1 MNRYGKFRCC
11 RLRPLASS
19 AIALKITFQLVAADK
34 PYVEMVIKGLDKE
47 CPVEA
52 VSIGLLAVANID
64 AIINKLIL
72 MRDLMEKAGAK

>member
-1 MNRYGKFRCC
+1 
-11 RLRPLASS
+11 
-19 AIALKITFQLVAADK
+19 
-34 PYVEMVIKGLDKE
+34 MVIKGLDKE